1 MKRLVAIESQPGYRL
16 RLRFAD
22 GVEGTVDLSR
32 LVGQGVFASWRD
44 PAQFARVRVNADG
57 AAEWP
62 GEIDLCPDQLYLE
75 VTGQDVRQLFPDWQ
89 TEAAHA

>member
-1 MKRLVAIESQPGYRL
+1 MKRLVVIQPLGNYRL
-16 RLRFAD
+16 RVRFDD
-22 GVEGTVDLSR
+22 GVEGDVDLSR
-32 LVGQGVFASWRD
+32 LVGQGVFAAWRD

-75 VTGQDVRQLFPDWQ
+75 VTGQPVELLFPAWQ
-89 TEAAHA
+89 TEPAHA